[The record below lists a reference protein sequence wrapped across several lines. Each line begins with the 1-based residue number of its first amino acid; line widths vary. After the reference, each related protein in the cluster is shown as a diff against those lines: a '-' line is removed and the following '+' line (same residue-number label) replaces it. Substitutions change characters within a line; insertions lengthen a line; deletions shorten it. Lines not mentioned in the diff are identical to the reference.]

1 MSAGTFRM
9 RREAAERAAAEAAA
23 KKEAES
29 ACEIPAEKAQE
40 PAQAEPVATVA
51 KPKPKAASRPA

>member
-23 KKEAES
+23 KEIAEPV
-29 ACEIPAEKAQE
+29 CEVPTQEAQE
-40 PAQAEPVATVA
+40 PAQAESVATVA
-51 KPKPKAASRPA
+51 KPKPKAPSRPA